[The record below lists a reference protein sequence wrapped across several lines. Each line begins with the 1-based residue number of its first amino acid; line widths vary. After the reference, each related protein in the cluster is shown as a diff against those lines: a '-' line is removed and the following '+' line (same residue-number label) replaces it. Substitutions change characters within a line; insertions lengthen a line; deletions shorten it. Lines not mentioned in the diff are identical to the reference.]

1 MRCGLGT
8 NVPRL
13 TLLGGRATKRTNEE
27 SVPKRNTGYCGIIA
41 LGSTARELDLIRRVA
56 RGLKRA
62 APDTFI
68 IILGATLDD
77 AGLMASG
84 NVFVSGSIEPDE
96 YETAFRHH
104 ALTHLFLPTLN
115 AVFGHPAIA
124 AAERSSLPI
133 AAFDWTGG
141 SWTPRPQDL
150 CVDPSLSE
158 AEVANSLNLWFTRQ
172 PTGTGAGAFV

>member
-1 MRCGLGT
+1 
-8 NVPRL
+8 
-13 TLLGGRATKRTNEE
+13 
-27 SVPKRNTGYCGIIA
+27 
-41 LGSTARELDLIRRVA
+41 
-56 RGLKRA
+56 
-62 APDTFI
+62 
-68 IILGATLDD
+68 
-77 AGLMASG
+77 MASG